1 MLRIAETTNPQ
12 SGCLDAVSGVG
23 TVMTNT
29 SAETGTLLAR
39 SLPTNHLVNQTI
51 QVWLGNMCFPKGHLL
66 DYSGIGIDGQLPSIP
81 GLP

>member
-1 MLRIAETTNPQ
+1 MLAMSSLIAAVVPTGHVDSSITKFPARSFGAMLRIAETTNPQ

-39 SLPTNHLVNQTI
+39 SLPADTT
-51 QVWLGNMCFPKGHLL
+51 F
-66 DYSGIGIDGQLPSIP
+66 
-81 GLP
+81 